1 MIRQGAAA
9 ARKFDYW
16 IRRSAFFDGARRAG
30 CFRYSFANHMYQPA
44 GYDDQDSLEA
54 YWYLV
59 NGVMLCNVGTERQAG
74 ITGPDALAFT
84 NSLTPRDLTTCRI
97 GCCCYTL
104 VTSEEGGRGRCS
116 AIGLKRTPK
125 SGQRTPAVI
134 GIPMTFQRLLF
145 RIGLHAIRN

>member
-1 MIRQGAAA
+1 
-9 ARKFDYW
+9 
-16 IRRSAFFDGARRAG
+16 
-30 CFRYSFANHMYQPA
+30 MYQPA

-59 NGVMLCNVGTERQAG
+59 NGVTLWNVGTERQAG

-104 VTSEEGGRGRCS
+104 VTSEEGS
-116 AIGLKRTPK
+116 TPLIDFNAALAA
-125 SGQRTPAVI
+125 PARD
-134 GIPMTFQRLLF
+134 GCREASSDRLESLP
-145 RIGLHAIRN
+145 R